1 MLRWK
6 LTAALALLLAILGS
20 SALAPSAQAL
30 SFSLTEDGC
39 TGGCGTGPYGTVAL
53 LQGVD
58 ANTVNI
64 TVTLNAP
71 SLFVSTG
78 GPHHALA
85 FSIAGNP
92 AVTIASLPA
101 GFEVG
106 PAPTSASP
114 FGSFG
119 YSVNCPGCGPGAS
132 HAKPGPLT
140 LTVSSA
146 GGLTPADFI
155 GNAGGYFFSA
165 DIIGPSGN
173 TGNVAALIPEPTT
186 ALLLTSGLVGIAI
199 AGKRRNS

>member
-1 MLRWK
+1 LRW
-6 LTAALALLLAILGS
+6 TFTSALALLFAIVGF
-20 SALAPSAQAL
+20 SALSPSAHAL

-39 TGGCGTGPYGTVAL
+39 TGSCGTGPYGSVEL

-71 SLFVSTG
+71 SKFVSTG

-85 FSIAGNP
+85 FSIVGNP

-106 PAPTSASP
+106 PAPAGESP

-119 YSVNCPGCGPGAS
+119 YSVDCPGCGPGAS
-132 HAKPGPLT
+132 NAKPGPLT

-146 GGLTPADFI
+146 AGLTPADFI
-155 GNAGGYFFSA
+155 GNDGGYFFAA

-186 ALLLTSGLVGIAI
+186 ALLLTSGLVGISA
-199 AGKRRNS
+199 AAKRRRS

>member
-1 MLRWK
+1 MLNHK
-6 LTAALALLLAILGS
+6 LTAALAFSVAILGQF
-20 SALAPSAQAL
+20 ALAPSAHAL
-30 SFSLTEDGC
+30 SFSLTEEGC
-39 TGGCGTGPYGTVAL
+39 TGGCGTGPYGTVEL

-71 SLFVSTG
+71 SRFVSTG

-92 AVTIASLPA
+92 AVTIASLPT
-101 GFEVG
+101 GFAVG
-106 PAPTSASP
+106 PAPASASP

-119 YSVNCPGCGPGAS
+119 YSVDCPGCGPGAS
-132 HAKPGPLT
+132 NAKPGPLT

-146 GGLTPADFI
+146 GGLNPADFV
-155 GNAGGYFFSA
+155 GNAGGYFFAA

-186 ALLLTSGLVGIAI
+186 ALLLTSGLAGIA
-199 AGKRRNS
+199 AAKRRRS